1 MVSELGFRE
10 FAINKLRS
18 KGLITDF
25 WSAIHKN
32 ETICYFW
39 GNFLQAL
46 SAKRITVL
54 GVVQDAALRQIVLFG
69 RIDEHHAA
77 ALDGVDDGA
86 GE

>member
-39 GNFLQAL
+39 GNFFYKL
-46 SAKRITVL
+46 
-54 GVVQDAALRQIVLFG
+54 
-69 RIDEHHAA
+69 
-77 ALDGVDDGA
+77 
-86 GE
+86 

>member
-1 MVSELGFRE
+1 MK
-10 FAINKLRS
+10 INKLRS
-18 KGLITDF
+18 KDLITDF

-46 SAKRITVL
+46 CAKRIAVL
-54 GVVQDAALRQIVLFG
+54 GVVQDATLRQIVLFG
-69 RIDEHHAA
+69 RIDEHHAT
-77 ALDGVDDGA
+77 ALDGVDDRA

>member
-18 KGLITDF
+18 KDLITDF

-46 SAKRITVL
+46 CAKRITVL
-54 GVVQDAALRQIVLFG
+54 GVVQDAALRQIVLYG
-69 RIDEHHAA
+69 RIDKHHAA

>member
-18 KGLITDF
+18 KDLITDF

-39 GNFLQAL
+39 GTFYKL
-46 SAKRITVL
+46 
-54 GVVQDAALRQIVLFG
+54 
-69 RIDEHHAA
+69 
-77 ALDGVDDGA
+77 
-86 GE
+86 